1 MRFYKNILRKGM
13 GAAVVIALLSSC
25 EKWLDRQPTEIL
37 LDEQV
42 WSDPKMARS
51 VLANLYNRLQPTG
64 GLEGGLLSPT
74 DVDEAM
80 WSGGLGGN
88 NGRNTRVNYP
98 YNMKQYWD
106 YGLIRDISLF
116 LENIEAS
123 TVMDA
128 DEKAQLLAE
137 GRFIRAYTYFMLVR
151 AMGGVPLILKTYQY
165 EGPESVLGMREPRA
179 TEAAIYDF
187 ISTELEEI
195 KDQLPQTAGSK
206 TRANKWTALALKSQ
220 AMLYAASIAKYT
232 NLMTDP
238 IRTPGNE
245 VGIPAERANDY
256 YEQSLAASQEI
267 LEDGPFAL
275 YEENPDLAQN
285 FYELFTNKNNNP
297 EVIWAFDYTLEGKYH
312 MFTFENIPR
321 SLRESAAGAAG
332 VTPSLNIV
340 EAFDYLD
347 GRPGTLPTRT
357 ADGSDYIY
365 YDRPDAI
372 FEGKDA
378 RMAGTVITPGSTFR
392 GQPIEIQAGVV
403 EWDEAAGRYITRTN
417 AELGRKFE
425 DGGLMVGADGPLPNA
440 ANVTNTGFYLRK
452 YLDSRAGS
460 AQQGQGSDVWWIR
473 YRLGGIY
480 LNAAEA
486 AFELGD
492 EPQALIYINRLR
504 QRAGF
509 GENSLSS
516 LTIEKIREE
525 FRVELAFEEQ
535 RFWDLK
541 RWRIAHEVFDGNRQS
556 PNTLVYALWPY
567 RVVRPGDP
575 DKHNKYVFEKR
586 VAPRFTQP
594 RFFRLGN
601 YYSMIPQNALNGNPL
616 LEKNPFH

>member
-1 MRFYKNILRKGM
+1 MHVYKNILKGM
-13 GAAVVIALLSSC
+13 GAAILVMQLLGC
-25 EKWLDRQPTEIL
+25 EKWLDRKPTEIL

-51 VLANLYNRLQPTG
+51 VLANLYNRLQPFG

-98 YNMKQYWD
+98 YSIKQYWD

-116 LENIEAS
+116 IENIESS
-123 TVMDA
+123 TVL
-128 DEKAQLLAE
+128 DEDDKKQLLAE
-137 GRFIRAYTYFMLVR
+137 GRFIRAYVYFLLVR
-151 AMGGVPLILKTYQY
+151 SQGGVPLILKTYQY
-165 EGPESVLGMREPRA
+165 DGPDGVPGMREPRA
-179 TEAAIYDF
+179 TEAGIYDF
-187 ISTELEEI
+187 ISVELDEI
-195 KDQLPQTAGSK
+195 KNQLPLTEGSK
-206 TRANKWTALALKSQ
+206 TRANKWTVLALKSQ
-220 AMLYAASIAKYT
+220 AMLYAASIAKY
-232 NLMTDP
+232 NSLMTDP
-238 IRTPGNE
+238 IQTANGE
-245 VGIPAERANDY
+245 VGIPAERATGY

-267 LEDGPFAL
+267 LTDGPFAL
-275 YEENPDLAQN
+275 YEENPDRAQN
-285 FYELFTNKNNNP
+285 FYELFTNKNNNR
-297 EVIWAFDYTLEGKYH
+297 EVIWAFDYTLDGKYH
-312 MFTFENIPR
+312 SFTFENIPR
-321 SLRESAAGAAG
+321 SLRESAGGSAG

-347 GRPGTLPTRT
+347 GRPGTLATRT
-357 ADGSDYIY
+357 SDNSDYIY
-365 YDRPDAI
+365 YDQPEAI

-392 GQPIEIQAGVV
+392 GQRIDIQAGVM
-403 EWDEAAGRYITRTN
+403 EWDEVSGTYNVHTH
-417 AELGRKFE
+417 AELGRKFT
-425 DGGLMVGADGPLPNA
+425 DGGLMVGPDGPLPNA
-440 ANVTNTGFYLRK
+440 ANVTNSGFYLRK
-452 YLDSRAGS
+452 YVDSRVGS

-473 YRLGGIY
+473 FRLGEIY

-492 EPQALIYINRLR
+492 EPQARTYINRLR
-504 QRAGF
+504 ERAGF
-509 GENSLSS
+509 GPNSLTT
-516 LTIEKIREE
+516 LTMDKIREE
-525 FRVELAFEEQ
+525 FRVELAFEEH

-541 RWRIAHEVFDGNRQS
+541 RWRTAHEVFDGNRQS
-556 PNTLVYALWPY
+556 PNTLVHALWPY

-601 YYSMIPQNALNGNPL
+601 YYSTIPDDALNGNPL
-616 LEKNPFH
+616 LVRNPFH

>member
-1 MRFYKNILRKGM
+1 M

>member
-1 MRFYKNILRKGM
+1 MYIYKNIAKSIGV
-13 GAAVVIALLSSC
+13 AALVMQLTSC
-25 EKWLDRQPTEIL
+25 EKWLDRNPTEIL
-37 LDEQV
+37 LEEQV
-42 WSDPKMARS
+42 WNDPEMARS

-74 DVDEAM
+74 DVDEGM

-88 NGRNTRVNYP
+88 NGRNTRVNYG
-98 YNMKQYWD
+98 YDVKQLWD
-106 YGLIRDISLF
+106 YGLIRDINLF

-128 DEKAQLLAE
+128 EDKQQLLAE
-137 GRFIRAYTYFMLVR
+137 GRFIRAYVYFLHVR
-151 AMGGVPLILKTYQY
+151 GMGGVPLILRTYQY
-165 EGPESVLGMREPRA
+165 DGPEGVPAMREPRA
-179 TEAAIYDF
+179 TEAGLYDF
-187 ISTELEEI
+187 ISTELDQI

-206 TRANKWTALALKSQ
+206 TRANKWTVLALKSQ
-220 AMLYAASIAKYT
+220 AMLYAASIAKYN

-238 IRTPGNE
+238 IRTTNGE
-245 VGIPAERANDY
+245 VGILADRAAGY

-267 LEDGPFAL
+267 LNDGPFAL
-275 YEENPDLAQN
+275 YEENPDRAQN
-285 FYELFTNKNNNP
+285 FYELFTTKNNNP
-297 EVIWAFDYTLEGKYH
+297 EVIWAFDYTLDGKYH
-312 MFTFENIPR
+312 SFTFENIPR
-321 SLRESAAGAAG
+321 SLRESAGGAAG

-347 GRPGTLPTRT
+347 GRPGALVTRT
-357 ADGSDYIY
+357 PDNSDYIY
-365 YDRPDAI
+365 YDSPEAV

-392 GQPIEIQAGVV
+392 GQRINIQAGVM
-403 EWDEAAGRYITRTN
+403 EWDEASGRYIVHTH
-417 AELGRKFE
+417 ADLGREFE
-425 DGGLMVGADGPLPNA
+425 DGGLMVGHDGPLPNA
-440 ANVTNTGFYLRK
+440 ANVTNSGFYLRK
-452 YLDSRAGS
+452 YVDARVGS

-473 YRLGGIY
+473 FRLGGIY

-492 EPQALIYINRLR
+492 EPQALAYMNRLR
-504 QRAGF
+504 ERAGF
-509 GENSLSS
+509 AANSLTA
-516 LTIEKIREE
+516 LTIEKIRGE

-535 RFWDLK
+535 RWWDLK
-541 RWRIAHEVFDGNRQS
+541 RWRIAHEVFNGNRQS
-556 PNTLVYALWPY
+556 ANTLVHALWPY

-601 YYSMIPQNALNGNPL
+601 YYSTIPQNALNGNPL
-616 LEKNPFH
+616 LVRNPFH

>member
-1 MRFYKNILRKGM
+1 MCSYKNILKSM
-13 GAAVVIALLSSC
+13 GAVVLIMLLLGC

-42 WSDPKMARS
+42 WNDPKMAQS

-98 YNMKQYWD
+98 YSMKQYWD
-106 YGLIRDISLF
+106 YGLIRDITMF
-116 LENIEAS
+116 IENIAVS
-123 TVMDA
+123 TVIDA
-128 DEKAQLLAE
+128 ADKEQLLAE

-165 EGPESVLGMREPRA
+165 DGPEGVPTMREPRA

-187 ISTELEEI
+187 ISSELDEI

-220 AMLYAASIAKYT
+220 AMLYAGSIAKYT

-238 IRTPGNE
+238 IRTANGE
-245 VGIPAERANDY
+245 VGIPAERADGY

-267 LEDGPFAL
+267 LNDGPFAL

-312 MFTFENIPR
+312 NFTFENIPR
-321 SLRESAAGAAG
+321 SLRESAGGSAG

-347 GRPGTLPTRT
+347 GRPGALATRT
-357 ADGSDYIY
+357 LDNSDYIY
-365 YDRPDAI
+365 YDQPEAI
-372 FEGKDA
+372 FAGKDA

-392 GQPIEIQAGVV
+392 GQRIEIQAGVM
-403 EWDEAAGRYITRTN
+403 EWDAASGKYITHTH
-417 AELGRKFE
+417 AELGRRFG
-425 DGGLMVGADGPLPNA
+425 DGGLMVGPDGPLPNA
-440 ANVTNTGFYLRK
+440 ANVTNSGFYLRK
-452 YLDSRAGS
+452 YVDSRVGS

-486 AFELGD
+486 AFELGN
-492 EPQALIYINRLR
+492 EAQALSYINRLR
-504 QRAGF
+504 ERAGF
-509 GENSLSS
+509 GANSLTA

-601 YYSMIPQNALNGNPL
+601 YYSTIPQDALNGNPL
-616 LEKNPFH
+616 LVRNPFH